1 MELLTKES
9 RFGIYNGIDDLAA
22 DPRSFDTPEEAEAAL
37 KSFKK
42 RFAKQ
47 GFYRSAEGYHVPLS
61 GLDADGEGGGVFIVS
76 RADDPEDFDSTFW
89 A

>member
-22 DPRSFDTPEEAEAAL
+22 DPRSFDTRAEAEAAL
-37 KSFKK
+37 RSFKG
-42 RFAKQ
+42 RFVRQ
-47 GFYRSAEGYHVPLS
+47 GFYRSNEGYHLPLTA
-61 GLDADGEGGGVFIVS
+61 LDADGEGGGVFVVT
-76 RADDPEDFDSTFW
+76 RANDPELFDVLYW